1 MGKRSRQ
8 NNESKPEP
16 MDALVAV
23 ASTPEPEPEPEVD
36 EGAERKAELQRLAET
51 ACSQQILSDK
61 YAKKSKEYMD
71 LSSKACMD
79 AFAHLVTWCN
89 WQGYSGN
96 ARRQVDDT
104 QQKTSYLNG
113 VLAEGGMESKE
124 KRKFFIDKA
133 TALAFEEKMTDI
145 LGEEPDWT
153 LDGVKEAFAELK
165 LTTRNAVRAMVE
177 KPRNKKASSGEEG
190 DEGEDAEV
198 SGHFEPTY
206 EDLVKAVATTIAA
219 EDDEK
224 FIAHVRAYR
233 EKGDEGVAKGVQELL
248 LTQAGGSDS

>member
-8 NNESKPEP
+8 KESKPDVME
-16 MDALVAV
+16 ALVAV
-23 ASTPEPEPEPEVD
+23 PAETEAPEPKLD
-36 EGAERKAELQRLAET
+36 EGDIREAELRRLAET

-61 YAKKSKEYMD
+61 YAKKSKEYD
-71 LSSKACMD
+71 ALSSEACID

-89 WQGYSGN
+89 WQGFTEDT
-96 ARRQVDDT
+96 RRQVEGS
-104 QQKTSYLNG
+104 KEHTSYLNG
-113 VLAEGGMESKE
+113 VLAEGGMESRE

-133 TALAFEEKMTDI
+133 TALAYEEKMTAI
-145 LGEEPDWT
+145 LGEEADWT
-153 LDGVKEAFAELK
+153 VDGVKEAFASLK

-177 KPRNKKASSGEEG
+177 KPRKKKASSSEEG
-190 DEGEDAEV
+190 DEGEGTEV

-233 EKGDEGVAKGVQELL
+233 EKGDEGVAQGVQELL

>member
-8 NNESKPEP
+8 KESKPDV

-23 ASTPEPEPEPEVD
+23 PAETETPEPELD
-36 EGAERKAELQRLAET
+36 EGAKRKAALQKLAEA
-51 ACSQQILSDK
+51 ACSLHIASDVA
-61 YAKKSKEYMD
+61 YTKSKDFMTA
-71 LSSKACMD
+71 SSEAIVD

-89 WQGYSGN
+89 WQGFTEDT
-96 ARRQVDDT
+96 RRQVEDSKE
-104 QQKTSYLNG
+104 KTSYLNG

-133 TALAFEEKMTDI
+133 TALAYEEKMTDI
-145 LGEEPDWT
+145 LGEEADWT
-153 LDGVKEAFAELK
+153 VDGVRDAFASLK
-165 LTTRNAVRAMVE
+165 LTSRNAIRKMVE
-177 KPRNKKASSGEEG
+177 KPRDKKASSGEEG

-206 EDLVKAVATTIAA
+206 EDLVKAVAVMVDP

-224 FIAHVRAYR
+224 FIANVRTYR
-233 EKGDEGVAKGVQELL
+233 EKGDEGVAQGVQELL